1 MGAAPETEA
10 AKSGRFFEDFG
21 PGDTLRSNPIEV
33 RDDTILAFAHLYDPQ
48 PFHTDPGYARGT
60 MFGGLISSGWQALS
74 ETFVKLL
81 EDGFLRGT
89 GLSSEGLEDLRWL
102 RPVRPGDAIHLEIG
116 VLEMSTDGLSA
127 DRGRVV
133 FDVAAL
139 NQADEVVMSYK
150 LRAIIRRRMA

>member
-1 MGAAPETEA
+1 MGAAPETGA

-21 PGDTLRSNPIEV
+21 PGDTVRSDPIEV

-48 PFHTDPGYARGT
+48 PFHTDPDYARGT

-81 EDGFLRGT
+81 EDGFLHGT

-102 RPVRPGDAIHLEIG
+102 RPVRPGDAIHLAVG
-116 VLEMSTDGLSA
+116 VLETSTDGLPA

-139 NQADEVVMSYK
+139 NQVGEVVMSYK
-150 LRAIIRRRMA
+150 FRAIIRRRMA

>member
-1 MGAAPETEA
+1 VALETGAT
-10 AKSGRFFEDFG
+10 KLGRFFEDFG
-21 PGDTLRSNPIEV
+21 PGDRLQSDPIEV

-48 PFHTDPGYARGT
+48 PFHTDPDYARGT
-60 MFGGLISSGWQALS
+60 MFGGLISSGWQVLS
-74 ETFVKLL
+74 ETFVKLV
-81 EDGFLRGT
+81 EGGFLRGT

-116 VLEMSTDGLSA
+116 VLETSTDGLSA

-150 LRAIIRRRMA
+150 LRAIVRRRMA